1 MKFLTQQIST
11 FTVALTLLLAI
22 ALPAPDARAANAT
35 ANEVIEKATADVLAL
50 IEEGKTYADND
61 PERFYAAVQEV
72 LDPVVNFGAIA
83 RNVMGVHS
91 KRASDEQRAEF
102 ANNFRTGLVRTYALA
117 LTEFSEGEVVVLPNA
132 RPARNPKR
140 ASVNMEIR
148 LPPAQ
153 VYPVVYSMGLGKDE
167 QWRMLNIII
176 NGVNMGLTYRSQF
189 LDAMKDAQYGGDLD
203 RVIAGW
209 AAVVS
214 DVDPNGVEEEGGA
227 AETPNPEKTPE
238 EAPQTAAAE

>member
-1 MKFLTQQIST
+1 MKALTQLSA
-11 FTVALTLLLAI
+11 TVAVILAF
-22 ALPAPDARAANAT
+22 ALFASDARAAGAS

-50 IEEGKTYADND
+50 IEDGKTYADDD
-61 PERFYAAVQEV
+61 PERFYAAVREV
-72 LDPVVNFGAIA
+72 LDPVVNFDAIA
-83 RNVMGVHS
+83 RNVMGAHS
-91 KRASDEQRAEF
+91 KRATDEQKARF
-102 ANNFRTGLVRTYALA
+102 ADNFRTGLVRTYALA
-117 LTEFSEGEVVVLPNA
+117 LTEFSDGEVVVLPND

-148 LPPAQ
+148 LPPTQ
-153 VYPVVYSMGLGKDE
+153 VYPVVYSMGLGSDG

-203 RVIAGW
+203 RVIDGW

-214 DVDPNGVEEEGGA
+214 DVDPNGVEEEAGA
-227 AETPNPEKTPE
+227 SEAATSEPATAE
-238 EAPQTAAAE
+238 Q

>member
-1 MKFLTQQIST
+1 MKLLTQLIATAVLGLT
-11 FTVALTLLLAI
+11 FALSATTLHA
-22 ALPAPDARAANAT
+22 AT
-35 ANEVIEKATADVLAL
+35 ANEVIEQATADVLAL
-50 IEEGKTYADND
+50 IEEGKTYADED
-61 PERFYAAVQEV
+61 PERFYAEVRQV
-72 LDPVVNFGAIA
+72 LDPVVNFDAIA

-91 KRASDEQRAEF
+91 KRASDEQKARFAE
-102 ANNFRTGLVRTYALA
+102 NFRTGLVRTYALA
-117 LTEFSEGEVVVLPNA
+117 LTEFSDGEVVVLPNE
-132 RPARNPKR
+132 RPSRNPKR

-203 RVIAGW
+203 RVIDGW

-214 DVDPNGVEEEGGA
+214 DVDPNGVEEEGGNSQSPA
-227 AETPNPEKTPE
+227 AD
-238 EAPQTAAAE
+238 AAAAEQAPAE

>member
-1 MKFLTQQIST
+1 MKLSTQ
-11 FTVALTLLLAI
+11 LLATFVVAA
-22 ALPAPDARAANAT
+22 ALALFSTTAQAASVS

-50 IEEGKTYADND
+50 IEEGKTYANED
-61 PERFYAAVQEV
+61 PERFYAAVREV
-72 LDPVVNFGAIA
+72 LDPVVNFEAIA

-91 KRASDEQRAEF
+91 KRATDEQKARFAE
-102 ANNFRTGLVRTYALA
+102 NFRTGLVRTYALA
-117 LTEFSEGEVVVLPNA
+117 LTEFSDGEVVVLPND

-153 VYPVVYSMGLGKDE
+153 VYPVVYSMGLSNDD

-203 RVIAGW
+203 RVIDGW

-214 DVDPNGVEEEGGA
+214 DVDPNAVEEEADA
-227 AETPNPEKTPE
+227 AE
-238 EAPQTAAAE
+238 AAAPETESAE